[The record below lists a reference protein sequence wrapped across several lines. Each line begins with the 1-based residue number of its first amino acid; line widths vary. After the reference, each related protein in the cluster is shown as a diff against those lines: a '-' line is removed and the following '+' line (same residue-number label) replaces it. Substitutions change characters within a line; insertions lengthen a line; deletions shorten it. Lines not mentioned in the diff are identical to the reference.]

1 MNNPVVALKEIT
13 IVLAEDQKLMREGI
27 KSLLED
33 EPHLKVI
40 GEAENGRVLLDLL
53 KHIKPD
59 IILLDIDM
67 PVMNGREALE
77 IINKRYPEIKVIM
90 LSMHDD
96 EYIISSFMT
105 MGARS
110 YLAKGCDGDI
120 LIETIEAVNRNG
132 RHFSDSVSKAM
143 LTDLKH
149 EKSIHHEDITL
160 TPREIEILKALCDGK
175 TNQEI
180 ANELH
185 ISCNTVHFH
194 RGNVY
199 HKTKSQNISDL
210 IKYAIKNGF
219 IVI

>member
-1 MNNPVVALKEIT
+1 MNNPFVTLKEIT

-33 EPHLKVI
+33 EAHLKII
-40 GEAENGRVLLDLL
+40 GEAENGRELLDLL
-53 KHIKPD
+53 KHTTPD

-67 PVMNGREALE
+67 PVLNGREALE
-77 IINKRYPEIKVIM
+77 VINKRYPEIKVIM
-90 LSMHDD
+90 LSMHNDD
-96 EYIISSFMT
+96 YIISACMT

-110 YLAKGCDGDI
+110 YLAKGCDADT
-120 LIETIEAVNRNG
+120 LIQTIESVNRNG

-143 LTDLKH
+143 LTNLKH
-149 EKSIHHEDITL
+149 EKTIQHEDVTL

-185 ISCNTVHFH
+185 ISGDTVHFH

-199 HKTKSQNISDL
+199 RKTKSKSISDV

-219 IVI
+219 ITI

>member
-1 MNNPVVALKEIT
+1 MNNPYVTLKEIT

-33 EPHLKVI
+33 EVHLKVI
-40 GEAENGRVLLDLL
+40 GEAENGRELLDLL
-53 KHIKPD
+53 KQTQPD

-67 PVMNGREALE
+67 PVMGGKEALE
-77 IINKRYPEIKVIM
+77 VISKRYPKIKVIM
-90 LSMHDD
+90 LSMHND
-96 EYIISSFMT
+96 EYIISACMT

-110 YLAKGCDGDI
+110 YLAKGCDADI

-132 RHFSDSVSKAM
+132 RHFNDSVSKAM
-143 LTDLKH
+143 LTNLKH
-149 EKSIHHEDITL
+149 EKSIQHENVIL

-185 ISCNTVHFH
+185 ISENTVHFH
-194 RGNVY
+194 RTNVY
-199 HKTKSQNISDL
+199 HKTKSQNISDV
-210 IKYAIKNGF
+210 IKYAIKNG
-219 IVI
+219 IITI